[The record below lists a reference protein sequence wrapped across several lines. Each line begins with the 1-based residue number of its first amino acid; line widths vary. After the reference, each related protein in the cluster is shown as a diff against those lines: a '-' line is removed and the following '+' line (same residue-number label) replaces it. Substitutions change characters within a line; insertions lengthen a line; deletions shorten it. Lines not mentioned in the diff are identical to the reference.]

1 MAFPSGG
8 RPGAEILAELA
19 TKREHDLA
27 LHGGNAWAYVYD
39 SGLAELESLTREAY
53 GQLLSVNGLD
63 PTAFPSTV
71 SLENEVV
78 AAVGDLLGAG
88 PDHAGTFTSGGTESI
103 MLAVKAARD
112 SHPEIEHPKLVK
124 ATTGHPAFHKAAHY
138 LGIEVVNVDVDPET
152 FTAVPE
158 ALATA
163 IDADT
168 ILVVASAPSYPH
180 GVIDPVVE
188 IAALAREHGVLCH
201 VDACVGGFL
210 LPFQRLLGEDV
221 APFDLR
227 VDGVTSISADLHKYG
242 YAPKGASVVL
252 FRDAELRRA
261 AYFAA
266 ADWPGYTVINT
277 AVQSTKS
284 AGPVAAA
291 WATLQHLGEAGYVEL
306 TRRSRDAL
314 RRLVAGVEGI
324 DGLRVLGT
332 PAATFAAVAGDG
344 GLDILAVADELRERG
359 AFAQVQLSY
368 GASPANLHLSTFG
381 SSPEHVERL
390 IADLAAAVDA
400 VRAAPPVDVPEDLAG
415 ALAGLEPGAITP
427 AIFAGFVAGLGIDL
441 GGGGELGRLA
451 VINHIL
457 DAAPPALREILLERF
472 LGALFTPRATAA
484 AAAPVP

>member
-8 RPGAEILAELA
+8 RPGAEILAELGER
-19 TKREHDLA
+19 REHDLA

-71 SLENEVV
+71 SLENDVV

-112 SHPEIEHPKLVK
+112 SRPDVEHPKLVK

-138 LGIEVVNVDVDPET
+138 LGVEIVNVDVDPVEY
-152 FTAVPE
+152 TAIPE
-158 ALATA
+158 ALAAA
-163 IDADT
+163 IDEDT
-168 ILVVASAPSYPH
+168 ILVVASAVSYPH
-180 GVIDPVVE
+180 GVVDPVAE
-188 IAALAREHGVLCH
+188 IAALAAARGVLCH

-210 LPFQRLLGEDV
+210 LPFQQRLGEQV
-221 APFDLR
+221 APFDLS
-227 VDGVTSISADLHKYG
+227 VSGVTSISADLHKYG
-242 YAPKGASVVL
+242 YAPKGASVVI

-261 AYFAA
+261 AYFAS
-266 ADWPGYTVINT
+266 ADWPGYTVINA

-291 WATLQHLGEAGYVEL
+291 WATLQHLGEAGYLEL

-314 RRLVAGVEGI
+314 RRLVAGVEEI

-332 PAATFAAVAGDG
+332 PVATFAAIAGDD
-344 GLDILAVADELRERG
+344 LDILAVADELRERG
-359 AFAQVQLSY
+359 AFAQVQLSHRD
-368 GASPANLHLSTFG
+368 SPANLHLSTFG

-390 IADLAAAVDA
+390 LTDLAGAVAA

-415 ALAGLEPGAITP
+415 ALAGLEASAITP
-427 AIFAGFVAGLGIDL
+427 EVFAGFVAGLGIDL
-441 GGGGELGRLA
+441 AGGDGPVRMA
-451 VINHIL
+451 VVNHVL
-457 DAAPPALREILLERF
+457 DAAPTALREILLERF
-472 LGALFTPRATAA
+472 LGSLFTPRAAATA
-484 AAAPVP
+484 